1 MSSAVQPDRVLRELA
16 DLWVSL
22 GKQGEEGGGVLRA
35 CAMTLVTV
43 AGAED
48 DAQDIGETLAGLMRH
63 HPSRMIVIRLDP
75 ACKELAARVFAQ
87 CWLPF
92 GSRRQICCEQIEI
105 QTPPDGLADAA
116 SAVLPLLA
124 ADLPVAVW
132 LRHPSLLE
140 HGGVDALFSL
150 GGRLITDSARAETP
164 DRALRRLREALRT
177 GLAAADLAWTRV
189 TRWRELVVQ
198 VFANPAYLERA
209 AWLRKIDIWQ
219 GGADPHP
226 SARYLAAWLG
236 ACLEAAGGAAE
247 TAFHAGPPESSISR
261 VSLRGTGL
269 HVELEKVETAFVEV
283 RVDGL
288 SNRAVLQPSSDRS
301 LLNEELSLAPPDR
314 SFLAALDRVCA
325 TIGG

>member
-1 MSSAVQPDRVLRELA
+1 MTSAVQPDRVLRELA

-22 GKQGEEGGGVLRA
+22 GKEGEEGGGVLRA

-43 AGAED
+43 AGPED
-48 DAQDIGETLAGLMRH
+48 DAQEIGETLAGLMRH
-63 HPSRMIVIRLDP
+63 HPSRMIVIRLEP
-75 ACKELAARVFAQ
+75 ACGELAARVFAQ

-105 QTPPDGLADAA
+105 RTPPHDLADAA
-116 SAVLPLLA
+116 AAVLPLVA

-140 HGGVDALFSL
+140 HRDLNALVSL
-150 GGRLITDSARAETP
+150 GGRLITDSARADEP
-164 DRALRRLREALRT
+164 DRALRRLRELLNA
-177 GLAAADLAWTRV
+177 GFPFADLAWTRV
-189 TRWRELVVQ
+189 TRWRELVAQ

-209 AWLRKIDIWQ
+209 ASLRKMEVWH
-219 GGADPHP
+219 GGAEPHP
-226 SARYLAAWLG
+226 SARYLAAWL
-236 ACLEAAGGAAE
+236 ATCLETAGGGAE
-247 TAFHAGPPESSISR
+247 TTFHPGPAESSISR
-261 VSLRGTGL
+261 VSLHGTGM
-269 HVELEKVETAFVEV
+269 HVELEKVDAALVEV

-301 LLNEELSLAPPDR
+301 LLDEELRLTPPDR

-325 TIGG
+325 TLG